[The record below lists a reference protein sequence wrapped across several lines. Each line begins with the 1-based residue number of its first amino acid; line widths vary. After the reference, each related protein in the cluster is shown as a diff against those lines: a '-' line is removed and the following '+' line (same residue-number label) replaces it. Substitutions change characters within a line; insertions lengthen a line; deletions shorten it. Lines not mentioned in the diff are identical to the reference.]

1 MGRSGDTDGQDGG
14 PADGQDGGP
23 AVPAAAPASPEQ
35 LDRMERSLIEVL
47 DHADKF
53 VRESTDDEDE
63 AEDALQD
70 IGSYVWETW
79 TSDPSAFKVP
89 DNHEAYAYTV
99 VRHYFVNLNK
109 KHERWDRVIDP
120 GADVDEVE
128 GEVAHPQD
136 SPLDDVVVGRFQE
149 HLEALSDEL
158 PENVSRCWWMC
169 QKGRAIPD
177 IARELGIGKKTV
189 ENYVA
194 YGNTVLYEGMN
205 KYLEANKS

>member
-1 MGRSGDTDGQDGG
+1 MGRSGDTDGQDGR
-14 PADGQDGGP
+14 P
-23 AVPAAAPASPEQ
+23 AVPAAALASPEQ

-47 DHADKF
+47 DHAARF
-53 VRESTDDEDE
+53 VRQNTDDEDE

-79 TSDPSAFKVP
+79 TSNPSAFKVP

-99 VRHYFVNLNK
+99 VRNYFVNLSR
-109 KHERWDRVIDP
+109 KHERWDKVIDP

-149 HLEALSDEL
+149 HLEALANKL
-158 PENVSRCWWMC
+158 PDNVSRCWWMW
-169 QKGRAIPD
+169 QKGRKLAD
-177 IARELGIGKKTV
+177 IARELRIKKKTA

-194 YGNTVLYEGMN
+194 YGNTVLFEGMN